1 MRQPEFPRQVRADRV
16 GPEGLRERLEAT
28 PPERAALAQRF
39 GIESVERLEATLDL
53 RAEPGGTIRVRGHL
67 AADVTQ
73 ACVVTLDP
81 VPQRIEE
88 AVDLRFVPAG
98 MESADEDPEAPDEIP
113 MTRGGVLDLGEA
125 VAEQVALALDP
136 YPRAEGAELPSEARG
151 DEADSPAPFAALGRL
166 RRT

>member
-1 MRQPEFPRQVRADRV
+1 MRQPEFSRQVRAERV
-16 GPEGLRERLEAT
+16 GPEGLRERLQAD
-28 PPERAALAQRF
+28 PAERGALAKRF

-53 RAEPGGTIRVRGHL
+53 AAEPGGTVRVRGQL

-73 ACVVTLDP
+73 ACVVTSDP

-98 MESADEDPEAPDEIP
+98 MESADDDPGAPDEIP

-136 YPRAEGAELPSEARG
+136 YPRSEGAELPPEAR
-151 DEADSPAPFAALGRL
+151 DESGSPGPFAALSRL
-166 RRT
+166 RRR